1 MKAFFLDDFS
11 SKHVFLCNDE
21 YNPAGFIANIAH
33 YKTVTFPDVLTDV
46 FNGKYGNHFPEG
58 VVISY
63 TANQTQLVNL
73 HIDSFNI
80 TSMVDEANIV
90 YVIGN
95 DEDFKL
101 VRSYFLRNI
110 RAGFMIKPFHPTEE
124 QNEIIK
130 STAGIPML
138 MKNRL
143 GIEDANLLL
152 QVMRGPIGGFCIW
165 DLFSNRVFATTDG
178 GSKNA

>member
-11 SKHVFLCNDE
+11 FKHVFLCNDE

-80 TSMVDEANIV
+80 TDIVNESNLV
-90 YVIGN
+90 YVIGTE
-95 DEDFKL
+95 EDFKL
-101 VRSYFLRNI
+101 VKSYFMRNI
-110 RAGFMIKPFHPTEE
+110 RTGFLIKPFYPKEE
-124 QNEIIK
+124 DIEIIK
-130 STAGIPML
+130 STAGYPML
-138 MKNRL
+138 LKDKL

-152 QVMRGPIGGFCIW
+152 QVMRGPAGGFCIW
-165 DLFSNRVFATTDG
+165 DLLSNRVFATVDG
-178 GSKNA
+178 GKHNA